1 MRYYYLPEKGGGG
14 MPFIKMYIMIVLCM
28 LSILILA
35 YIGVKHR
42 TKDTLQM
49 GMVLSIFLGCI
60 GAITATSFMI
70 FTIAEVIYESFGTNE
85 ISYYQCVEAIG
96 NVSTI
101 LAGIFGVGIYGLFKN
116 GVVNDD
122 KKEG

>member
-1 MRYYYLPEKGGGG
+1 
-14 MPFIKMYIMIVLCM
+14 MPFIKLFITIVLCM
-28 LSILILA
+28 FSILILA

>member
-1 MRYYYLPEKGGGG
+1 MRYYYLPEKGGGD

-70 FTIAEVIYESFGTNE
+70 FTIANE

-96 NVSTI
+96 SVSSI

-116 GVVNDD
+116 GIVKNE
-122 KKEG
+122 KNEER